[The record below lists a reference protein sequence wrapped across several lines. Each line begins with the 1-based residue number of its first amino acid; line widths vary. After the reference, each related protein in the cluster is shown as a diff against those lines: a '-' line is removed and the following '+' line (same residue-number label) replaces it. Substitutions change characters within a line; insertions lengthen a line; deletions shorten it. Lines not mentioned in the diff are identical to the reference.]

1 MLTLPLSISSVAA
14 AAQLVVQSEHQV
26 SLLDPLTG
34 VLKPL
39 ASFGED
45 WTNEAGSTGLGCNAS
60 HCISIGS
67 WSMSPH
73 CIGIFE
79 KADPTNIH
87 AVPLVGTTSGFSA
100 PAFIESA
107 REWQVLDLAGTLYRI
122 DDALTLH
129 KIAKASAFDPA
140 QPYYYHAAP
149 VPRDIGN
156 DTMWCALSSA
166 SEPQG
171 QVEGC
176 FNASNMVAE
185 TSTLADPAG
194 YNTNIATCGFCAAVG
209 RLVCAGYNGTQ
220 YGVVGFDVHHG
231 YNPNPSTVLG
241 ADPRTA
247 GWKYGFSVGK
257 FAVLGDGM
265 FVMLAQPNLGV
276 QRHAELFVTKFDPAT
291 RVLSAVS
298 ATVQPALDDGNLAWS
313 AF

>member
-1 MLTLPLSISSVAA
+1 MWDNLLIILFNLVWHLIHCTAKHSNKGPRWRCGVPSLQLNSDHIEQRNQSCYTGSIDHLLTSSPKTLITWMQVLTLPLSISSVAA

-129 KIAKASAFDPA
+129 KIAKATAFDPA

-176 FNASNMVAE
+176 FNASNEGCQMVTALSIFAA
-185 TSTLADPAG
+185 STRMS
-194 YNTNIATCGFCAAVG
+194 G
-209 RLVCAGYNGTQ
+209 RSRNRMLSLF
-220 YGVVGFDVHHG
+220 GVR
-231 YNPNPSTVLG
+231 N
-241 ADPRTA
+241 
-247 GWKYGFSVGK
+247 
-257 FAVLGDGM
+257 
-265 FVMLAQPNLGV
+265 
-276 QRHAELFVTKFDPAT
+276 
-291 RVLSAVS
+291 
-298 ATVQPALDDGNLAWS
+298 
-313 AF
+313 